1 MSTVL
6 INQHLHHSVYPSA
19 WLLIVNW
26 LHSAPGDRFSLLALL
41 QIWQAAIY
49 VIWHEGNARMH
60 SGLTISHDAVAD
72 KATALADDKC
82 RAMTSLG
89 SLLGPLLLNVWMS

>member
-1 MSTVL
+1 MITAVL
-6 INQHLHHSVYPSA
+6 FGQSMAYRRR
-19 WLLIVNW
+19 LLP
-26 LHSAPGDRFSLLALL
+26 LRFSLLALL